1 MASRESSVHKCE
13 KPKVSVCPALSSIA
27 ALMVFTSGFTRFA
40 PASKSS
46 VPGTSPLAPTAW
58 NWGTKRSAGEES
70 TEVKRYSKV
79 FPFRKCQQLSRPR
92 DTADTDTPSEWVAK
106 RKRKVRADE
115 TWWNNPSFRWYIAAI
130 AYVILSPSCQI
141 CVSHPG
147 CPLLDV
153 NRPLHAFKVI
163 RATLVACAYHPPSSP
178 GSLSINSWQFQR
190 IWCILQ
196 LFKYPNLLKV

>member
-1 MASRESSVHKCE
+1 MFSHLYMASRESSVHKCE

-58 NWGTKRSAGEES
+58 NWGTKRPAGEES

-79 FPFRKCQQLSRPR
+79 KCQQLSRPR
-92 DTADTDTPSEWVAK
+92 DTADTPSEFVAK
-106 RKRKVRADE
+106 LTRKVRADE

-130 AYVILSPSCQI
+130 AYVILSPSGPI
-141 CVSHPG
+141 CASHPG

-163 RATLVACAYHPPSSP
+163 RATLYLRLSP
-178 GSLSINSWQFQR
+178 TIITWISFH
-190 IWCILQ
+190 Q
-196 LFKYPNLLKV
+196 LLTVSADLIYFAVVQISYLLKV